1 MTFESYSKEKREL
14 IEQALAQLL
23 PGEDERPPLLHKAM
37 RYSVLSAGKRIRPL
51 LCLASAEAVGSTPE
65 KVLPIA
71 CALELL
77 HSYSIIHDDLPAMD
91 NDATRRGRAAS
102 HVAFGEAVAIL
113 AGDALLTEAF
123 RILADVGLNKDLK
136 GETLLTI
143 AQLVARAAGSLG
155 MAGGQVDDLNLE
167 GKQVS
172 LAEVK
177 DIHHRKTGSLIKVS
191 ILAGALAGNAGPEEL
206 KALDKYGECLGLAFQ
221 VSDDIIDLTS
231 GEQDGVSYPALA
243 GLGEARKHLRQ
254 LGEQALEAL
263 KGFDVK
269 AEPLREIVHFVLSR
283 EQ

>member
-51 LCLASAEAVGSTPE
+51 LCLAGAEAVGSTPE

-91 NDATRRGRAAS
+91 NDAIRRGRAAS

-191 ILAGALAGNAGPEEL
+191 ILAGALAGNAGREEL
-206 KALDKYGECLGLAFQ
+206 KALARYGECLGLAFQ
-221 VSDDIIDLTS
+221 VSDDIIDLTR
-231 GEQDGVSYPALA
+231 GEQDGVSYPAVA
-243 GLGEARKHLRQ
+243 GLDEARKHLRQ

>member
-51 LCLASAEAVGSTPE
+51 LCLAGAEAVGFTPE

-91 NDATRRGRAAS
+91 NDAIRRGRAAS

-155 MAGGQVDDLNLE
+155 MAGGQVDDLNLA

-177 DIHHRKTGSLIKVS
+177 DIHPRKTGSLIKVS
-191 ILAGALAGNAGPEEL
+191 ILVGALAGNAGPEEL
-206 KALDKYGECLGLAFQ
+206 KALDKYGECRGLAFQ
-221 VSDDIIDLTS
+221 VSDDIIDLTR
-231 GEQDGVSYPALA
+231 GEQGGVSYPALA

>member
-23 PGEDERPPLLHKAM
+23 PGEDERPSILHKAM

-51 LCLASAEAVGSTPE
+51 LCLASAEAVGSTTE

-91 NDATRRGRAAS
+91 NDATRRGKAAS

-143 AQLVARAAGSLG
+143 AQLVALAAGSLG

-167 GKQVS
+167 GKQIS

-206 KALDKYGECLGLAFQ
+206 KALARYGECLGLAFQ
-221 VSDDIIDLTS
+221 VSDDIIDLTR
-231 GEQDGVSYPALA
+231 GEQDGVSYPVVA
-243 GLGEARKHLRQ
+243 GLDEARKHLRQ